1 MRKEIK
7 ELLDSEVTAYS
18 IAKETKIPVSTMT
31 VLKSSVENRDEKLD
45 NLSFKNA
52 EKLYN
57 YYEGVF
63 KMTNELKELKELA
76 SKLRTA
82 DHQPQI
88 SIYTNRA
95 ELLDL
100 WKQNGDE
107 DVDWDAHANE
117 VLADFDSKEYVIK
130 VLWDNGVP
138 EYFHESE
145 TNEIMDR
152 I

>member
-7 ELLDSEVTAYS
+7 ELLDSEVTAYA
-18 IAKETKIPVSTMT
+18 IAKATKIPVSTMT
-31 VLKSSVENRDEKLD
+31 VLKSSVKNRDEKLD

-63 KMTNELKELKELA
+63 KMTNELKELMELA
-76 SKLRTA
+76 KKLDTA
-82 DHQPQI
+82 SHQPHI
-88 SIYTNRA
+88 SVYANKEEIIS
-95 ELLDL
+95 E

-107 DVDWDAHANE
+107 DVDWDSYIE
-117 VLADFDSKEYVIK
+117 ETLGDFDSKEYVIE

-145 TNEIMDR
+145 IKEIMDR

>member
-1 MRKEIK
+1 MRKKIK
-7 ELLDSEVTAYS
+7 ELLDSEVTAYAIS
-18 IAKETKIPVSTMT
+18 KSTKIPVSTMS

-52 EKLYN
+52 EKLYH

-63 KMTNELKELKELA
+63 KMTNQLKELKDLA
-76 SKLRTA
+76 AKLNTA

-88 SIYTNRA
+88 SIYTNKE

>member
-7 ELLDSEVTAYS
+7 ELLDSKVTAYS

-76 SKLRTA
+76 AKLNTA
-82 DHQPQI
+82 DHQPRI

-95 ELLDL
+95 ELLEL

-107 DVDWDAHANE
+107 DVDWDAYVNE
-117 VLADFDSKEYVIK
+117 VLADFNSNEYVMK

-138 EYFHESE
+138 EYFHENE
-145 TNEIMDR
+145 IKEIMDR